1 MVPVPDQDLAQ
12 AIEKLKRSQV
22 MLEPVR
28 ASFERRLRQFGAD
41 PKSLFWKNK
50 EWQTRRYDILSRL
63 FDDADRQG
71 GVTIIDYGCGYGAFF
86 DYLKDRPVMDDS
98 LYIGIDM
105 SAAMIAEAE
114 NRIHDPRA
122 EFQRH
127 LIATEDADYT
137 FVCGTYNMNLGA
149 DEGEWVDYI
158 EASLEQLWSRTRKAL
173 GFNMLRSDAAE
184 KYPGLYYADGREF
197 LEFCKQSLGPDVSF
211 TEDRPLPDFT
221 IFVRRDQK
229 GE

>member
-1 MVPVPDQDLAQ
+1 M
-12 AIEKLKRSQV
+12 I
-22 MLEPVR
+22 
-28 ASFERRLRQFGAD
+28 RLCESGF
-41 PKSLFWKNK
+41 
-50 EWQTRRYDILSRL
+50 DI
-63 FDDADRQG
+63 
-71 GVTIIDYGCGYGAFF
+71 
-86 DYLKDRPVMDDS
+86 
-98 LYIGIDM
+98 
-105 SAAMIAEAE
+105 
-114 NRIHDPRA
+114 A